1 MCARRDKE
9 KGSISVAVALGALCM
24 IPVVGVAA
32 DFGGQAVSEQ
42 RARTVAAEAA
52 RAGGQR
58 VQLDALTRGH
68 QAQPDTVLA
77 VGAAHEYLAQAG
89 VSGSVSMA
97 GNTITVNV
105 TGSYDCIFLSIL
117 GVASLPV
124 SGTAS
129 ADVVRAFQGAA
140 R

>member
-1 MCARRDKE
+1 MAARRDNE
-9 KGSISVAVALGALCM
+9 KGSISIAVLAGALCM

-58 VQLDALTRGH
+58 VQLDALARG
-68 QAQPDTVLA
+68 QQTQLDTSLA
-77 VGAAHEYLAQAG
+77 VGAANEYLAQAG
-89 VSGSVSMA
+89 AAGSVSMA
-97 GNTITVNV
+97 GNTVTVTV
-105 TGSYDCIFLSIL
+105 TGSYDCIFLSII
-117 GVASLPV
+117 GISSLPV
-124 SGTAS
+124 SGTSS

>member
-1 MCARRDKE
+1 MAARRDNE
-9 KGSISVAVALGALCM
+9 KGSISIAVLAGALCM

-32 DFGGQAVSEQ
+32 DFGGQAVAEQ

-58 VQLDALTRGH
+58 VQLDALARG
-68 QAQPDTVLA
+68 QQTQLDTSLA
-77 VGAAHEYLAQAG
+77 VGAANDYLAQAG
-89 VSGSVSMA
+89 AAGSVSMA
-97 GNTITVNV
+97 GNTVTVTV
-105 TGSYDCIFLSIL
+105 TGSYDCIFLSII
-117 GVASLPV
+117 GIGSLPV
-124 SGTAS
+124 SGTSS